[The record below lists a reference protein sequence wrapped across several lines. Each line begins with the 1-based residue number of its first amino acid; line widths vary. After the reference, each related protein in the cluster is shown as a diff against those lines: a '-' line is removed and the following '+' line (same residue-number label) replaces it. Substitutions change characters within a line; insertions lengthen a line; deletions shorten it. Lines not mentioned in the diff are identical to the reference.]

1 MASNEVEIDVVLTGA
16 EDVTEAF
23 DAIGETSSAMAERF
37 SKDNSKL
44 GEGLG
49 DLTGNVQ
56 EMLGSVKGLG
66 QSFKMSGSSMLGMV
80 PAIGAVV
87 AAGFALYETF
97 LNISGAAEEAERAEQ
112 AMAAAA
118 GDLQGKLEALAE
130 NGVIPTADEL
140 QRFTEATIQS
150 QFAKEQLQVS
160 MERKVTPAMESYN
173 ELLREQRKLQK
184 LVNEDTGTAGA
195 VYLEATR
202 RLPELDKEL
211 AKARSKLTAKLGEYR
226 EEQIQVEQDIKA
238 AAKQEEEFA
247 ERSKEARIAKIKE
260 NKTRLDAIELMKA
273 QIVQDEAQV
282 KITESLIKQRRA
294 LFDLTLEQANENDNE
309 EFIKDLNDKL
319 KRQIDGT
326 NQETVIVDKGI
337 KDREELRKQAR
348 QKEKAEE
355 EKERSRR
362 LARAQQRRAKRE
374 AEERKLQSELARI
387 RELGYEQLRLEGA
400 EVSDILE
407 MRYNDELKQAG
418 KNQNLQLIAEIK
430 YQNALARIQNEAD
443 QKAEISRKAKDKA
456 DENSRNKRLQDQLSF
471 SFESAEFDA
480 KQIED
485 QTTRDLALLD
495 LRYEKE
501 IRLNKRTQEEITEL
515 QRRQGIEREKIQNRT
530 MDAQIVKLGEFTKQF
545 GTGFAQATYNSLLFG
560 ESFQKSI
567 GSVLVGLGQ
576 QASVEALMELAKGF
590 SMLANPLTSALAPAH
605 FKSAAIFTGAAAAA
619 GVAGKALGGGGSSS
633 GASAGATSP
642 TGTPQIASTP
652 EREEA
657 ESSSMTF
664 NINFGGAVIYDT
676 KQSAEQALAD
686 RITNIQNRHRR
697 GSPRRGAM

>member
-56 EMLGSVKGLG
+56 EMVGSVKGLG

-80 PAIGAVV
+80 PAMGAVV

-118 GDLQGKLEALAE
+118 SDLQGKLEALAE

-184 LVNEDTGTAGA
+184 LVNKDTGVAGA
-195 VYLEATR
+195 VYLEATK

-211 AKARSKLTAKLGEYR
+211 AKAKAKLTSKLAEYR
-226 EEQIQVEQDIKA
+226 DEQVQVEKDIKA

-247 ERSKEARIAKIKE
+247 ERSNDARLAKIKE

-294 LFDLTLEQANENDNE
+294 LFDLTLEQAKENDNE
-309 EFIKDLNDKL
+309 EFIKNLNDKL
-319 KRQIDGT
+319 KSQIAGS

-400 EVSDILE
+400 EVSEILE
-407 MRYNDELKQAG
+407 MRYDDELKQAG
-418 KNQNLQLIAEIK
+418 KNQNLQLIAEMK

-443 QKAEISRKAKDKA
+443 QKAEISRKAKEKA
-456 DENSRNKRLQDQLSF
+456 DEDSRNKRLQDQLSF

-485 QTTRDLALLD
+485 QTTRELALLD

-515 QRRQGIEREKIQNRT
+515 QRRQFIERKKIQDQSI
-530 MDAQIVKLGEFTKQF
+530 DAQIQKVGEFANQY
-545 GTGFAQATYNSLLFG
+545 GAGLAQAAFSSLLFG
-560 ESFQKSI
+560 ESFEKS
-567 GSVLVGLGQ
+567 VGNILISLGE
-576 QASVEALMELAKGF
+576 QAAVQSLMEIAKGTAA
-590 SMLANPLTSALAPAH
+590 LVLNPAGATNH
-605 FKSAAIFTGAAAAA
+605 FAAAGLFAGAAAAA
-619 GVAGKALGGGGSSS
+619 GVAGKKLGGGSSS
-633 GASAGATSP
+633 GASASAGATSP

-657 ESSSMTF
+657 ESSSMVF

-686 RITNIQNRHRR
+686 RITNIQNRQRR
-697 GSPRRGAM
+697 GAPRRGAM